1 MTLDKLMQAST
12 RPFCQRQKEFVLP
25 VALID
30 HGATKTVD
38 FGYGRHIEGLNC
50 DPDIQAISSLA
61 SQALLGQ
68 SFLGSR
74 LLVDTVGLDPEMIRK
89 YVRYQEK
96 KERRE
101 EQLKFNFE

>member
-38 FGYGRHIEGLNC
+38 FGYGRHIEGQNC
-50 DPDIQAISSLA
+50 DPDIQAIPSLA
-61 SQALLGQ
+61 ESRPIGAIISGLQAIG
-68 SFLGSR
+68 
-74 LLVDTVGLDPEMIRK
+74 
-89 YVRYQEK
+89 
-96 KERRE
+96 
-101 EQLKFNFE
+101 